1 MTMQIEMQAVPPPSP
16 PETPAA
22 APTQI
27 RGTQGFAQLDALEQE
42 SLMVN
47 LDASLRV
54 HAPHQLFNWS
64 QGSLQSLVR
73 HELLICA
80 TRKGEPASLHFETY
94 TTAPVDLARFNE
106 MQRQDTAL
114 VPNIVKAWEENHRRP
129 LACDIREGG
138 HYAASATAREL
149 VRIEATAMIAHGTH
163 DAHARLTSFFIFAC
177 RPESAA
183 HKQAYLVELLV
194 PFLHAA
200 WMRTQIDGLMEGGV
214 TKPAA
219 KSILTVREIEI
230 LKWLYHG
237 KSNVEIGMIL
247 GISPLTVKNH
257 VQKILRKLNVL
268 NRTQAVGKALA
279 SRILNV

>member
-1 MTMQIEMQAVPPPSP
+1 MQVEAQAVPPALP

-22 APTQI
+22 TPAQMPVMT
-27 RGTQGFAQLDALEQE
+27 GFAQLDGLELE

-47 LDASLRV
+47 LDTSLRV
-54 HAPHQLFNWS
+54 HAPHHLFNWS

-73 HELLICA
+73 HELLMCVM
-80 TRKGEPASLHFETY
+80 RKGEPASLHFETY

-106 MQRQDTAL
+106 TLRQDSAL
-114 VPNIVKAWEENHRRP
+114 VPRIVKDWEENHRKP
-129 LACDIREGG
+129 LACDIRAGG
-138 HYAASATAREL
+138 PYAASATAREL
-149 VRIEATAMIAHGTH
+149 SRLEATAMFAHGTH
-163 DAHARLTSFFIFAC
+163 DAYAKLTSFFIFAC
-177 RPESAA
+177 RPDATA
-183 HKQAYLVELLV
+183 RKQNYLVELLV
-194 PFLHAA
+194 PFLHTA
-200 WMRTQIDGLMEGGV
+200 WMRTQIDGLTDGAGA
-214 TKPAA
+214 KAA
-219 KSILTVREIEI
+219 AASILTAREIEI

-257 VQKILRKLNVL
+257 VQKILRKLNVM

>member
-1 MTMQIEMQAVPPPSP
+1 MEPKAGEIAA
-16 PETPAA
+16 PAA
-22 APTQI
+22 
-27 RGTQGFAQLDALEQE
+27 
-42 SLMVN
+42 
-47 LDASLRV
+47 
-54 HAPHQLFNWS
+54 
-64 QGSLQSLVR
+64 
-73 HELLICA
+73 
-80 TRKGEPASLHFETY
+80 
-94 TTAPVDLARFNE
+94 
-106 MQRQDTAL
+106 
-114 VPNIVKAWEENHRRP
+114 
-129 LACDIREGG
+129 GG
-138 HYAASATAREL
+138 L
-149 VRIEATAMIAHGTH
+149 
-163 DAHARLTSFFIFAC
+163 
-177 RPESAA
+177 
-183 HKQAYLVELLV
+183 ELLV

>member
-1 MTMQIEMQAVPPPSP
+1 MSPQLP

-22 APTQI
+22 TP
-27 RGTQGFAQLDALEQE
+27 AQMPSTTGYARLDALELE

-73 HELLICA
+73 HELLICV
-80 TRKGEPASLHFETY
+80 TRKGEPASLHFETH
-94 TTAPVDLARFNE
+94 TTAPIDLARFNE
-106 MQRQDTAL
+106 MQRQDSAL
-114 VPNIVKAWEENHRRP
+114 VPHIVKAWEENHRKP
-129 LACDIREGG
+129 LTCDVREGSDF
-138 HYAASATAREL
+138 AASATAREL
-149 VRIEATAMIAHGTH
+149 IRIEATAMIAHGTH

-177 RPESAA
+177 RPEPAV
-183 HKQAYLVELLV
+183 HKQAYLIELLV
-194 PFLHAA
+194 PFLHTA
-200 WMRTQIDGLMEGGV
+200 WMRTQIDGLMEGGAP
-214 TKPAA
+214 KPAA
-219 KSILTVREIEI
+219 KGVLTVREIEI

-257 VQKILRKLNVL
+257 VQKILRKLNVM